1 MSQGSLEAFGKPV
14 EPQVNDNPRD
24 AVAELAIEIVE
35 VEPKLEAPLT
45 GWQMF
50 PCK

>member
-1 MSQGSLEAFGKPV
+1 MTEEILEALGKPV
-14 EPQVNDNPRD
+14 QAQVNDNPRD